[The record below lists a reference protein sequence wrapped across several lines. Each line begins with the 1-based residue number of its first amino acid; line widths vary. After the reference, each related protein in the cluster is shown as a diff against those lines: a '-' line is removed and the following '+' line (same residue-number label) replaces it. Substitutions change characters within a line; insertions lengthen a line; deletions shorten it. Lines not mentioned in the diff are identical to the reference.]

1 MKINPA
7 SLSLWDIS
15 QRLSLKILFHLG
27 GLERELQNVAR
38 LRKKSTLDRV
48 SGSVSDFW
56 SDRSGSPTII
66 FAMSAL
72 PAILLVAFA
81 ADYARQTQNV
91 ATLQSAADQVA
102 LALTRT
108 LTTSTTANSL
118 RTPAQSM
125 LSAYAQTNAA
135 ITLGTLTLSNNNSQ
149 LCLSATQPIPNTLTS
164 KMLRGTPTVSATSCA
179 AAQGSGTF
187 EIALVMDTTGSMGD
201 YVNSQTKLYW
211 SQQAAKNLIAQLN
224 PSGKTPMATFTVVPF
239 STSVNVG
246 TGYAS
251 ASWMDTTGASS
262 QSWQNYT
269 RPSGTNWPATSRFDL
284 FSKMGATWAGCVE
297 ERADPYLV
305 TDVAATSSTPATLF
319 VPYLW
324 PDEGDV
330 AGSGSATLPGAQI
343 SSGWWG
349 YQTYNSSN
357 WDINGSN
364 TLNNYLYDFGGT
376 CASTNDAATQ
386 ADVADPISQGSGW
399 TKSCKY
405 KNVTGVSSS
414 VSRNGPNYACNSQS
428 LVTLTQDSST
438 LNNKIDAL
446 SAGGDTNLLTG
457 LMWGWRTIS
466 PNGPFTSATTVP
478 KAYNTYGNTKVI
490 VFLTDGMNTWQRT
503 GSNYG
508 SEYNALGYFANN
520 RLSAYGGT
528 TYPAPDGSVNSSG
541 STTRYNYRNQMDAAV
556 LAACNN
562 AKNAGIIVY
571 TVGFS
576 ISGAEI
582 DTAGQNL
589 LQACAT
595 DSSHSFIATD
605 STSVL
610 SSFAQI
616 GAGLGKLR
624 LVQ

>member
-1 MKINPA
+1 M
-7 SLSLWDIS
+7 
-15 QRLSLKILFHLG
+15 FVVG
-27 GLERELQNVAR
+27 GLVLEMRKMPS
-38 LRKKSTLDRV
+38 LRNAQPFKRATRAA
-48 SGSVSDFW
+48 SDFW

-118 RTPAQSM
+118 RTPAQTM

-149 LCLSATQPIPNTLTS
+149 LCLSATQPIPNTLSS

-211 SQQAAKNLIAQLN
+211 SQQAAKSLIAQLN
-224 PSGKTPMATFTVVPF
+224 VSGKTPMATFSVVPF

-246 TGYAS
+246 TGYAN

-262 QSWQNYT
+262 QSWQNFL
-269 RPSGTNWPATSRFDL
+269 RPSGASWLPTSRFDL

-305 TDVAATSSTPATLF
+305 TDTAPNSATPATLF

-330 AGSGSATLPGAQI
+330 DGNGSATLPGTTF
-343 SSGWWG
+343 G
-349 YQTYNSSN
+349 YGRRSYTYDSSN
-357 WDINGSN
+357 WDLNSSN
-364 TLNNYLYDFGGT
+364 TLNNYLYDFGGS
-376 CASTNDAATQ
+376 CAASNDAYEA
-386 ADVADPISQGSGW
+386 ADVADAISQGSGW
-399 TKSCKY
+399 TKVCKY

-428 LVTLTQDSST
+428 LVTLTQDSTT
-438 LNNKIDAL
+438 LNSKIDAL

-457 LMWGWRTIS
+457 FMWGWRTIS

-520 RLSAYGGT
+520 RLSAYGGS

-556 LAACNN
+556 LAACTN
-562 AKNAGIIVY
+562 AKNAGVIVY

-576 ISGAEI
+576 IAGAEI

-589 LQACAT
+589 LRACAT

-616 GAGLGKLR
+616 GTGLGKLR